1 MPLSESFCIIY
12 HHLSWHVFPFLGDE
26 WALYPKD
33 DSDCKMDRDGWLTAQ
48 GYWVCLSLE
57 TKPKHSLPLPP
68 PHTLGA
74 TSSLTD
80 LPQQW
85 LSQNKFQFSII
96 CIWKAHLSFYKFIP
110 VIVRKG
116 PAWIRQKSFKSSSL
130 LRKRKNSNNKNS
142 QSVQILVQFHLLI
155 LWIRRTISFGVGNT
169 YQDSLFEIVVT
180 ALSFFPL
187 VFFFFL

>member
-1 MPLSESFCIIY
+1 MTLHKLPLLGSCQDIYKCCNQEFAEEVERHNSVKIHYYSQESY
-12 HHLSWHVFPFLGDE
+12 SQHKLYMETWQEWDE

-130 LRKRKNSNNKNS
+130 LRKRKKQQQQKFTFSADS
-142 QSVQILVQFHLLI
+142 G
-155 LWIRRTISFGVGNT
+155 TISFTHTLN
-169 YQDSLFEIVVT
+169 
-180 ALSFFPL
+180 
-187 VFFFFL
+187 